1 MTVQLLIKAPN
12 PQQIQCLEAKKNF
25 RVIVVYINQI
35 VTYFFS
41 SLIWAGAKTS
51 LEISTIVLRVLR
63 QLILQPQFTY
73 FIHL

>member
-41 SLIWAGAKTS
+41 SLIWAGAKKIWTS
-51 LEISTIVLRVLR
+51 LEISTIVFKVLR
-63 QLILQPQFTY
+63 QLILQPQY
-73 FIHL
+73 